1 MIKIQVITKHVKII
15 DKITI
20 FLCIP
25 YVLNIFPI
33 TQYPYKI

>member
-1 MIKIQVITKHVKII
+1 MKIQVITKHVKII

-20 FLCIP
+20 FLYIP
-25 YVLNIFPI
+25 YVFNIFSK